1 MQSDKKI
8 IIGKVIGLHGIKGWL
23 KVLSY
28 TSPPENIFNYQSL
41 IIPNQNMEDIFNI
54 ENSRKQGKKILIK
67 LDGID
72 DRTSAESLKE
82 SKIYIFRLDLP
93 ELSEDIYYWEDL
105 LGFNVF
111 NQNNIKLGLV
121 DSFIETGSNDVLVVR
136 SEKTKN
142 ILIPF
147 LMNKSIKE
155 VNLESKLI
163 IVEWED

>member
-23 KVLSY
+23 KILSY
-28 TSPPENIFNYQSL
+28 TSPSENIFNYQSL
-41 IIPNQNMEDIFNI
+41 IIHNQNMEDIFNI

-136 SEKTKN
+136 SDKTKN

>member
-8 IIGKVIGLHGIKGWL
+8 NIGKIIGSHGIKGWL
-23 KVLSY
+23 KILSF

-41 IIPNQNMEDIFNI
+41 IISNENMEEKFNI

-72 DRTSAESLKE
+72 DRTSAETLKE
-82 SKIYIFRLDLP
+82 SKIHILRLDLP
-93 ELSEDIYYWEDL
+93 ELSKDTYYWEDL
-105 LGFNVF
+105 LGFDVF

-121 DSFIETGSNDVLVVR
+121 DSLIETGSNDVLVVKN
-136 SEKTKN
+136 EKKKN

-147 LMNKSIKE
+147 LMNKTIKE
-155 VNLESKLI
+155 VNLETKLI
-163 IVEWED
+163 IVEWEE

>member
-1 MQSDKKI
+1 M
-8 IIGKVIGLHGIKGWL
+8 
-23 KVLSY
+23 
-28 TSPPENIFNYQSL
+28 
-41 IIPNQNMEDIFNI
+41 
-54 ENSRKQGKKILIK
+54 
-67 LDGID
+67 
-72 DRTSAESLKE
+72 
-82 SKIYIFRLDLP
+82 
-93 ELSEDIYYWEDL
+93 
-105 LGFNVF
+105 GFDVF